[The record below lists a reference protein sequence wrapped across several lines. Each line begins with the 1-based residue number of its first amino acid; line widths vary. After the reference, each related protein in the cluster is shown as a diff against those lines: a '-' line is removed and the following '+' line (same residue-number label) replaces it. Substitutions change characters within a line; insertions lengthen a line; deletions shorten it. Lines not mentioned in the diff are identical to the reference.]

1 MDKNLTYEYLH
12 GTNIYLYQRRD
23 MFRMNT
29 DTALLAEF
37 MKINKGERVLDVGT
51 NNGALLLAA
60 NRYEP
65 SYLFGVEIQEEAAEL
80 ARMNMRHH
88 GIEHADILCADY
100 KEASLPA
107 VDVVVCNPPYFK
119 VGEHSHVNERESLKI
134 ARHETYLSFP
144 EFCEKTSSL
153 LAEKGRCYI
162 VHRAARVA
170 ELCTELTLHRLSPK
184 MLQFVYD
191 ENKEEAVSVLI
202 EAVKDGNNGCH
213 VLMPYYLRR

>member
-12 GTNIYLYQRRD
+12 GTDIYLYQRRD

-60 NRYEP
+60 NRCEP
-65 SYLFGVEIQEEAAEL
+65 SYLIGVEIQEEAAEL

-119 VGEHSHVNERESLKI
+119 VNTHANLNESDYLRI
-134 ARHETYLSFP
+134 ARHECYLPFP
-144 EFCEKTSSL
+144 L
-153 LAEKGRCYI
+153 LCKQAASTLQEKGRFYL
-162 VHRAARVA
+162 VHRADRIG
-170 ELCTELTLHRLSPK
+170 ELMKELLQHRFGVRT
-184 MLQFVYD
+184 LQFVYD
-191 ENKEEAVSVLI
+191 QNKEEAITVLI
-202 EAVKDGNNGCH
+202 EAIKDGGHHTH
-213 VLMPYYLRR
+213 VLPPIMLKR